1 MAGCFPGVSEYL
13 HGDNPHPLVSDVT
26 CDAADAAYA
35 NAAVST
41 RQWWTAQAGSG
52 RGSRRTSA
60 EVSGKEQSGGNKVQ
74 TEEKSMGDVIREE
87 SGRTHADQH
96 AASGTQSNTSLKTA
110 LTL

>member
-41 RQWWTAQAGSG
+41 HQWRTAQEGSG

-74 TEEKSMGDVIREE
+74 TEEESMGDVIREE

-96 AASGTQSNTSLKTA
+96 AASGTQSNRSLKTA